1 MVIRPLNKMSH
12 QRGLLAVAA
21 GATVAFFFR
30 CGFPRGC
37 RSTAPWFLVRD
48 RHLLSVAARRL
59 SLTLGRTLKRSKEQT
74 DDTHSSWQVE
84 RISEA
89 CFVRVYRRSRFLFS
103 SEGNTQRLLI
113 RSESSCRD
121 PFSLPFRFASHLAS
135 FLGTSAVRFALH
147 VSLKDLAV

>member
-1 MVIRPLNKMSH
+1 MDCSLSLQGPRRPFSFGVAFH
-12 QRGLLAVAA
+12 GAA
-21 GATVAFFFR
+21 GR
-30 CGFPRGC
+30 LLRG
-37 RSTAPWFLVRD
+37 SSSVTD
-48 RHLLSVAARRL
+48 IYLLSVAARRL
-59 SLTLGRTLKRSKEQT
+59 TLTLRRTLKRSKEQT
-74 DDTHSSWQVE
+74 DDTHSSWQGE

-103 SEGNTQRLLI
+103 SEVNKQRLLI

-135 FLGTSAVRFALH
+135 FLGTLAVGFALH